1 MIRYYIIFIPA
12 WKETGC
18 KRYKNFK
25 IRLFGLPPK
34 SRIGNAFGAPTGRK
48 PVPEANNSRPSAYL
62 GASGREL
69 CGAPF
74 GASDTDS

>member
-25 IRLFGLPPK
+25 IRLFGLLP
-34 SRIGNAFGAPTGRK
+34 INGT
-48 PVPEANNSRPSAYL
+48 VV
-62 GASGREL
+62 SG
-69 CGAPF
+69 
-74 GASDTDS
+74 